1 MRVGKQDKEAH
12 VSFTGSS
19 MGKYSRIW
27 LWIVGIIMLVL
38 GGFFIVV
45 LGNLPFAGGGMLL
58 TGGILAA
65 TGIAMIVIGFVVG
78 RRAGAVDQL
87 LATGTPGTAQV
98 TGVTQTG
105 MYLNEQP
112 QLDLQ
117 LMVTVAGR
125 APYPARHKS
134 FVPLMLMSR
143 VTSGQPLAVRVDPMD
158 PQKVVVDWQNTGL
171 YGSPMGMPMA
181 GAAQSATPGMT
192 SSGGVDESLSQVQ
205 AALAASGS
213 VAANP
218 YASQQQGNYS
228 IEQLREYLRQNGLQA
243 EATIDKLTD
252 TGQIVG
258 DERLYTMSTT
268 LYIPGQPPQ
277 VQAESAAMVPLTAM
291 HKVRV
296 GAKVPVKYAAEN
308 HNLVM
313 FEWDKIIPGSGLV

>member
-1 MRVGKQDKEAH
+1 
-12 VSFTGSS
+12 

-27 LWIVGIIMLVL
+27 LWIIGLIMLVL
-38 GGFFIVV
+38 GAFFIVF
-45 LGNLPFAGGGMLL
+45 LGNLPFAGPGMLL

-65 TGIAMIVIGFVVG
+65 VGVAMLVIGFIVG
-78 RRAGAVDQL
+78 RNAGAVDQV

-117 LMVTVAGR
+117 LMVTIPGR

-158 PQKVVVDWQNTGL
+158 PQKVVVDWQSTGF
-171 YGSPMGMPMA
+171 GGAPMGMPMA
-181 GAAQSATPGMT
+181 PAGGMPVAPGMM
-192 SSGGVDESLSQVQ
+192 SGGGVDESLSQVQ

-213 VAANP
+213 TAANP
-218 YASQQQGNYS
+218 YASPAQGNYS
-228 IEQLREYLRQNGLQA
+228 VEQLREYLRQSGLPG

-252 TGQIVG
+252 TGKIVG
-258 DERLYTMSTT
+258 DERLYTMATT
-268 LYIPGQPPQ
+268 LYIPGQAPQ
-277 VQAESAAMVPLTAM
+277 TQAESAAMVPLTAM

-296 GAKVPVKYAAEN
+296 GAKVPVKYAADN
-308 HNLVM
+308 PHLIM
-313 FEWDKIIPGSGLV
+313 FEWDKIKPADGMV